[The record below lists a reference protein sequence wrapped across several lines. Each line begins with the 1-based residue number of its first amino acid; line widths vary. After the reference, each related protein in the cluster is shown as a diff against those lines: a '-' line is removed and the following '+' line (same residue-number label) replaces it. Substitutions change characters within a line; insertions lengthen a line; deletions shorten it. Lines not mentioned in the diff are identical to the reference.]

1 MDTIMRDADPL
12 PEARHSDVDIN
23 MEEAEPL
30 PPGFVRQNPNVIN
43 LDNDSGNE
51 SDDTLLGDEDTARVV
66 PQVSES
72 RPKRRQAKAQTASF
86 RQLQTYRLNGR
97 TVRLG
102 RTFQDESGNFLR
114 VTSIK
119 QHPTGDIA
127 IESFRDDHRTLQTH
141 SYNGR
146 TLKPGKTVEMAD
158 GSFLRIKIILE
169 DRRTGEIF
177 LRGFRFE
184 RNKSMNGSLEF
195 KLNEVTMITRYN
207 PKDARCVTEQSIE
220 TVELASV
227 VKIRELVRKNQQFP
241 GLSFR
246 ETEPGRPRLSKKY
259 IKDHCRL
266 VCRWKYLEIDKKTG
280 SLIALTDVESDEGCS
295 VLQTELRTKFRGR
308 TIKGG
313 TCPGWLDEEIAFER
327 VERMRSRNID
337 PLHFHRPAPTVSIEN
352 NRDDI
357 HSLML
362 TVEVAASPG
371 ELGRLVSGLRARLIM
386 MPMPL
391 RRTVSTSRT
400 PSVNVS
406 RRMTLPCPST
416 AFTRPMCSTY
426 LPPVRG
432 FPLTTID
439 PFPMTNSTKPR
450 SWLRR
455 P

>member
-102 RTFQDESGNFLR
+102 RTFQDECGNFLR

-195 KLNEVTMITRYN
+195 KLNEVTMITKYN

-227 VKIRELVRKNQQFP
+227 VKIRELVRTNQQFP
-241 GLSFR
+241 ALSFR

-266 VCRWKYLEIDKKTG
+266 VCRWKYW
-280 SLIALTDVESDEGCS
+280 
-295 VLQTELRTKFRGR
+295 R
-308 TIKGG
+308 
-313 TCPGWLDEEIAFER
+313 
-327 VERMRSRNID
+327 
-337 PLHFHRPAPTVSIEN
+337 
-352 NRDDI
+352 
-357 HSLML
+357 
-362 TVEVAASPG
+362 
-371 ELGRLVSGLRARLIM
+371 
-386 MPMPL
+386 
-391 RRTVSTSRT
+391 
-400 PSVNVS
+400 
-406 RRMTLPCPST
+406 
-416 AFTRPMCSTY
+416 
-426 LPPVRG
+426 
-432 FPLTTID
+432 
-439 PFPMTNSTKPR
+439 STK
-450 SWLRR
+450 RR
-455 P
+455 DP